1 VNLLAFQKPGRYINR
16 EANSIYK
23 KAPVNVALAFP
34 DIYEVGMSHLGLR
47 ILYGIINNLPFASAE
62 RVFSPWLDLD
72 DAMRK
77 QGVLLS
83 SLESKRPLGE
93 FDIIGF
99 SLQYELSYTSVLNML
114 HLGGIPLKS
123 EERLNKKGGPL
134 VIAGGPCTIN
144 PMPMSAFIDAFLIG
158 DGEDAITD
166 ILNVYH
172 EWKKDNTEDKLRL
185 FSALSEIEGVF
196 VPSVNKDKKVTRRI
210 LHSLEDAFFPD
221 KPVVPFTTIIHDRVN
236 IEIARGC
243 SMGCRFCQ
251 AGMAYRPV
259 RERSPEKVLA
269 LAENSLKNTGYDSI
283 SFTSLSAGD
292 YSCLHQLLREFNKR
306 FFKKRISASLPSLRV
321 ASVNSDILNE
331 IKAVRKTGFTIAP
344 EAGTDRLRSV
354 INKDFTSEIYTRT
367 LETLFK
373 SGWNNLKMYFMSGLP
388 TETDEDISAVPE
400 MVFEAIKISKRL
412 TGRRVNISVGISSF
426 VPKPHTPFQWFGQN
440 DLNILKEKNA
450 YLKRAFL
457 RRGVK
462 YKGHN
467 EEMSMLEAA
476 FARGDKSL
484 SGLIE
489 KAWACGCR
497 LDAWTE
503 SFDFEK
509 WKNAMDASGIDA
521 ANFAARKFDK
531 EAALPWDNINTG
543 ITKEYL
549 LGEYMNALSG
559 KYTPDCRQKC
569 HNCGL
574 KCKLENNAPAFG
586 TPSLSKRGK
595 GEFISP
601 PLRAYGSEPTAHRG
615 GPACPVD
622 RDKGEGAVCGFT
634 NDRISRSQ
642 ESGVSGQKL
651 EDRSQDLDNFVKV
664 RLEYSKTG
672 TAGYLSHLELTTS
685 IIRAMRRAGFPFRYS
700 SGFHP
705 APVMSFGPAL
715 KVGVGGLKEYLD
727 LELIAPVALGEMLE
741 GLNRT
746 LPEGIRAGR
755 IGLQPGGEKSLNSFI
770 IRYAY
775 RVSSESGLE
784 AGGFAEKGEL
794 TVTRKETVIDI
805 REMVMEL
812 LRIDEKTFDII
823 VCDKGEIKA
832 RLDDILP
839 AIFNKPVDEMKI
851 TRTAMYGWKGRW
863 SEPMEAETNGQ

>member
-1 VNLLAFQKPGRYINR
+1 MNLLAFQKPGRYINR

-23 KAPVNVALAFP
+23 KAPVSVALAFP

-47 ILYGIINNLPFASAE
+47 ILYGIINNISFASAE

-72 DAMRK
+72 DAMKK

-83 SLESKRPLGE
+83 SLESKRPFKD

-99 SLQYELSYTSVLNML
+99 SLQYELSYTTVLNML
-114 HLGGIPLKS
+114 HLGGIPLRS
-123 EERLNKKGGPL
+123 EERLNKKGWPL

-185 FSALSEIEGVF
+185 LSALSDIEGVF
-196 VPSVNKDKKVTRRI
+196 VPSINKDKKVNRRI
-210 LHSLEDAFFPD
+210 VHSLEDAFFPD
-221 KPVVPFTTIIHDRVN
+221 NPVVPFTTIIHDRIN

-259 RERSPEKVLA
+259 RERSPEKILG
-269 LAENSLKNTGYDSI
+269 LAERSLKNTGYDSL

-292 YSCLHQLLREFNKR
+292 YSCLHQLLRDFNKR
-306 FFKKRISASLPSLRV
+306 FYEKRISVSLPSLRV
-321 ASVNSDILNE
+321 ASVNSDMLKE
-331 IKAVRKTGFTIAP
+331 IKAVRKSGFTIAP

-354 INKDFTSEIYTRT
+354 INKDFTSEIYTAT
-367 LETLFK
+367 LESLFK
-373 SGWNNLKMYFMSGLP
+373 AGWNNLKMYFMSGLP
-388 TETDEDISAVPE
+388 TETDEDITAIPE
-400 MVFEAIKISKRL
+400 MVFEAIKISKKL

-440 DLNILKEKNA
+440 DMNILKEKNH
-450 YLKRAFL
+450 YLKKAFL
-457 RRGVK
+457 RKGVK

-476 FARGDKSL
+476 LARGDESL

-489 KAWACGCR
+489 AAWSCGCR

-509 WKNAMDASGIDA
+509 WKKAIDASGIDA
-521 ANFAARKFDK
+521 AHFATRELDK
-531 EAALPWDNINTG
+531 DTALPWENINTG

-549 LGEYMNALSG
+549 LSEYTNALSE
-559 KYTPDCRQKC
+559 KFTPDCREKC

-574 KCKLENNAPAFG
+574 KCKAENKNESTENGVQSTEYKVQSA
-586 TPSLSKRGK
+586 
-595 GEFISP
+595 E
-601 PLRAYGSEPTAHRG
+601 
-615 GPACPVD
+615 V
-622 RDKGEGAVCGFT
+622 
-634 NDRISRSQ
+634 RSQ
-642 ESGVSGQKL
+642 ETGVREQ
-651 EDRSQDLDNFVKV
+651 RSEYRANIPDAFVKV

-672 TAGYLSHLELTTS
+672 TAGYLSHLELTTAL
-685 IIRAMRRAGFPFRYS
+685 IRAMRRAGFPFRYS

-715 KVGVGGLKEYLD
+715 KVGVEGLKECLD
-727 LELIAPVALGEMLE
+727 MELIAPVDLEAMLS
-741 GLNRT
+741 GLNST

-755 IGLQPGGEKSLNSFI
+755 IGFQPGREKSLNSFI

-775 RVSSESGLE
+775 RVSSESGLDAE
-784 AGGFAEKGEL
+784 GFAEKKEL
-794 TVTRKETVIDI
+794 IVTTKKETVVDI
-805 REMVMEL
+805 KEMVMEL
-812 LRIDEKTFDII
+812 SRIDENTFDII

-839 AIFNKPVDEMKI
+839 AIFNKPLDEMNI
-851 TRTAMYGWKGRW
+851 TRTAMSGWKGRW
-863 SEPMEAETNGQ
+863 TEPMETETNEQ